1 MTGTAVAQAI
11 PVAISPILTRIYTP
25 EDFGVF
31 ALFLAISSILA
42 TIVNGRYEL
51 AIMLPKKDEDAINIF
66 ALGFI
71 ITCFITILLF
81 FVVFVFNDY
90 LTKLIGNKE
99 ISFWLYFIPLAVF
112 FSGLYNVLNYFNNR
126 KKRYKDL
133 RNSTILKSIVLAIV
147 QLGVGFLKAGAS
159 GLISGSL
166 LSNMFAN
173 MKLARN
179 ILKDKIL
186 ISKIQKVK
194 IVALAKKYKD
204 FPKFSMLAGLLN
216 SSSTN
221 LNNIMIPTFYGLTT
235 LGFYSLVERV
245 LGMPSSLISSSI
257 GQVFFQQASDEKK
270 KTGSAYKIFKQ
281 TTLRLIFLGIPIFG
295 ILYFIVE
302 DIFVVVFGEEWRIAG
317 SYANI
322 LIPLFFV
329 KFVVSPLTVMN
340 QINFKNK
347 LGMNWQFGL
356 LIIYISIL
364 FISYDF
370 SNNFELFLKNLTIIV
385 SIYYIFFY
393 YLIYRHTKI
402 RNDK

>member
-81 FVVFVFNDY
+81 FVVFVFDDY
-90 LTKLIGNKE
+90 LTKLLGNKE

-133 RNSTILKSIVLAIV
+133 RNATILKSIVLCIV
-147 QLGVGFLKAGAS
+147 QLVVGFVKTGAS

-340 QINFKNK
+340 QIYLKNRLVLK
-347 LGMNWQFGL
+347 WQSGL
-356 LIIYISIL
+356 LFLYLISF
-364 FISYDF
+364 FISKYYNLDF
-370 SNNFELFLKNLTIIV
+370 NYFLNLLSFIIA
-385 SIYYIFFY
+385 IYYIY
-393 YLIYRHTKI
+393 YYFLILKYIKEKI
-402 RNDK
+402 